1 MNSLESGS
9 NVQSG
14 LEMIMEKSPDTI
26 VLVDRNLTLV
36 KVISAKDDYYH
47 YLANNCI
54 GKQPQALFP
63 DGKNY
68 DQYEIYRAAV
78 KRVFEEQVKVDF
90 SFEVSFEGK
99 NYYYLSQASLFN
111 EELVIVYTRNVSS
124 LKTEKNLQ
132 ELINTILDRLPLG
145 VFVKDGENLRNN
157 GRMRVK
163 FDKWLVHIPFLCY
176 LTILLNLAEG
186 AVYGGY

>member
-111 EELVIVYTRNVSS
+111 EELVIVYTRIFS
-124 LKTEKNLQ
+124 
-132 ELINTILDRLPLG
+132 
-145 VFVKDGENLRNN
+145 ENRKKSTRTDQYDIRSVTV
-157 GRMRVK
+157 GCFRER
-163 FDKWLVHIPFLCY
+163 W
-176 LTILLNLAEG
+176 G
-186 AVYGGY
+186 

>member
-145 VFVKDGENLRNN
+145 VFVKDGDNHFN
-157 GRMRVK
+157 
-163 FDKWLVHIPFLCY
+163 Y
-176 LTILLNLAEG
+176 LYWNHFME
-186 AVYGGY
+186 